1 MLIYTAVMSSRK
13 YPSGSEKRKK
23 KKRVDKFIETQRGA
37 LDNFFSSNPI
47 TSRNQNKMA
56 IVPMEEQH
64 DNSPEDQSST
74 PEENVDTN
82 MNDNNV
88 NDQEPMVNLPPTEN
102 VIVDEQPV
110 FIEDIYDQE
119 IRIILITSQ
128 GIY

>member
-1 MLIYTAVMSSRK
+1 
-13 YPSGSEKRKK
+13 
-23 KKRVDKFIETQRGA
+23 
-37 LDNFFSSNPI
+37 
-47 TSRNQNKMA
+47 MA